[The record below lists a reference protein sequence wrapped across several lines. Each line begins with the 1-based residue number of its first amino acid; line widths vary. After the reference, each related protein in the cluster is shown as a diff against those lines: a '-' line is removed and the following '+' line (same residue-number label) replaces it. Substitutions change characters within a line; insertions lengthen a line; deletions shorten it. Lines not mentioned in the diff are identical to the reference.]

1 VHLELVELLHSLRLL
16 GLVCVFIAFVE
27 VVASDKFVSAIL
39 LIVGSDFALLVVI
52 VDVDLVEL
60 DVELRLL
67 DLV

>member
-1 VHLELVELLHSLRLL
+1 MHLELVELLHCLRLL
-16 GLVCVFIAFVE
+16 RLICVFVTFVE
-27 VVASDKFVSAIL
+27 VVATDQLVSTIL
-39 LIVGSDFALLVVI
+39 LIMGSDFALLVVI

>member
-16 GLVCVFIAFVE
+16 GLICVFVTFVE
-27 VVASDKFVSAIL
+27 VVASNKFVSAIL

>member
-1 VHLELVELLHSLRLL
+1 MHLELVELLHRLRLL
-16 GLVCVFIAFVE
+16 GLICVFIAFVE
-27 VVASDKFVSAIL
+27 VVASNEFVSAIL

>member
-1 VHLELVELLHSLRLL
+1 MHLELVELLHSLRLL
-16 GLVCVFIAFVE
+16 GLICVFIAFVE
-27 VVASDKFVSAIL
+27 VVASNKFVSTIL
-39 LIVGSDFALLVVI
+39 LIMGSDFALLVVI